1 MNMQTPN
8 VLAPPVPRS
17 LEDAGLSIV
26 MMRDILLKTM
36 FRQNLDQVTDLA
48 HVMCLPVN
56 VTQELIDLAR
66 EQKLV
71 EATGTLHANSGGEM
85 GYQLTDAGKARAR
98 RAQPVGILRRDAHS
112 DGRYNEQVKRQSIRN
127 IQGTRDQLIGAMG
140 HLILPDEL
148 LDHLGPAVSAGRSI
162 LMYGPP
168 GNGKSSISNGVRDAL
183 GDNIFVPRAIEYS
196 VPIRLSPTP
205 TICRVWRRVAR
216 EADEAGMDVPQ
227 REDLSFPRSFP
238 EFQRLFPDDAACA
251 AYLEKARW
259 GDGFV
264 CPHCQTAAEPFRF
277 TSRPGVLRCR
287 KCRRDTG
294 LTAGTVM
301 ERSHTSLG
309 VWFWAAY
316 LVASQTPGMSAT
328 QFQRQVGLSR
338 YETAFQILHKLRAG
352 MVRPDQ
358 DRIGSEACDH
368 AEVDE
373 TWVGGRTR
381 GKGRGVHHKLLVAS
395 AVEVRQRKPGTK
407 LDKRKGGRYAG
418 RVRLAVVPDR
428 SAESLCGFVE
438 GAVTSGASVITDD
451 WSGYTSLAKR
461 GYKHLAVA
469 ERGNSQVAE
478 EYLPIIHLVFAN
490 LKTWL
495 SGIHHG
501 VSHQHLQAYLNEFTF
516 RFNRRFCP
524 FNAFRSLLGIAGDV
538 TAPTYAE
545 LYSGDCEHPRCSG
558 CG

>member
-1 MNMQTPN
+1 MPIPIPLQVDVFWHPDDDRSCVEIAKNVYKALNRDPFDPFLPGIGIPVFFSSPN
-8 VLAPPVPRS
+8 A
-17 LEDAGLSIV
+17 A
-26 MMRDILLKTM
+26 
-36 FRQNLDQVTDLA
+36 
-48 HVMCLPVN
+48 
-56 VTQELIDLAR
+56 AR
-66 EQKLV
+66 EVFPTTDEVQCDLRLALLTPAFVLDKDWQAYLTMNREEVRAKRNHATLFAFGLGQGLV
-71 EATGTLHANSGGEM
+71 DGPELGIELPPNEEPVQIVLRHFWTGLRTIVQS
-85 GYQLTDAGKARAR
+85 LT
-98 RAQPVGILRRDAHS
+98 
-112 DGRYNEQVKRQSIRN
+112 
-127 IQGTRDQLIGAMG
+127 
-140 HLILPDEL
+140 
-148 LDHLGPAVSAGRSI
+148 
-162 LMYGPP
+162 
-168 GNGKSSISNGVRDAL
+168 
-183 GDNIFVPRAIEYS
+183 
-196 VPIRLSPTP
+196 IRLTPTP

-227 REDLSFPRSFP
+227 REDLSFPRSLP

-368 AEVDE
+368 VEVDE

-381 GKGRGVHHKLLVAS
+381 GKGRGVHDKLLVAS

-478 EYLPIIHLVFAN
+478 EYLPIIHLVFSN

-516 RFNRRFCP
+516 RFNRRFYP

-545 LYSGDCEHPRCSG
+545 LYSGDWEHPRCSG